1 MKTFNDKICYIYE
14 KPYEQESH
22 NPQKKNAILNRFAYA
37 EHYVKGNKVI
47 VKKFNPGSY
56 NGPTKQDFIER
67 LNIIFEAALKIIQKS
82 PVDRHPER
90 IAALRKKKAIAIKDL
105 RQDCKV
111 PACEISSLLAQE
123 KNTTAIIKKAQQHIG
138 QFIHAAAEIIDP
150 HQKKNKI
157 IADIEA
163 MESEITTKK
172 GRPNFINYYQLPAP
186 YNHRQHIHRVSIQ
199 RVVGT
204 PLPSTNRDTPSLAN
218 FVQCGIGYMEGN
230 NYISQFE
237 GYRHSSYPPIKIE
250 DKEHRTAETKK
261 TVTQMLKEIATQEL
275 AKIKSSTEKYDQ
287 SKVIPLPLSTLTLL
301 SPINGDQFILKKES
315 EYQQLEESRDML
327 MSFNKETIELTLAD
341 GSTVKVRPEITLVNA
356 SANWHGMLVSKT
368 KLLRST
374 LETTINKQGMVTFAQ
389 QAKKFV
395 SKNIHALHDDK
406 FIKEI
411 GDTLLSLMPK
421 EEITTYAAIKKSM
434 TANRDEI
441 KDLLA
446 KIVAHKE
453 KEFKNPKFKQKKDL
467 LDLAEL
473 YLQTMMIEIDR
484 QIEPSQF
491 GARYL
496 LANKIMGN
504 YVEFF
509 CKSGEDRTGRMQN
522 LLEELL
528 EFYRRHQRYP
538 QYDVKT
544 RQIAKID
551 AEEQVTI
558 AKYVAEFSVCRDI
571 ADQNAHGARG
581 LQLTSGPL
589 LNQGLPN
596 LSGDTLGKLAKGV
609 YQDARNCP
617 NSAST
622 PRAICTLTMFRPNP
636 TPINPAPSQNDQVAN
651 IEDILRERHFNQNEA
666 MRLSYEK
673 TSATTYSCT
682 LFQDTIE
689 AEKLH
694 KKLLLDAT
702 EECVRLHKPFL
713 KLPEEQM
720 SKETKAKLI
729 LATLNISESSTSI
742 PPIYIVN
749 NKNKDSLLV
758 KAIKAEHKRLSERL
772 SNANAS
778 TPKID

>member
-1 MKTFNDKICYIYE
+1 M
-14 KPYEQESH
+14 
-22 NPQKKNAILNRFAYA
+22 
-37 EHYVKGNKVI
+37 
-47 VKKFNPGSY
+47 
-56 NGPTKQDFIER
+56 
-67 LNIIFEAALKIIQKS
+67 
-82 PVDRHPER
+82 PE
-90 IAALRKKKAIAIKDL
+90 
-105 RQDCKV
+105 
-111 PACEISSLLAQE
+111 
-123 KNTTAIIKKAQQHIG
+123 
-138 QFIHAAAEIIDP
+138 
-150 HQKKNKI
+150 
-157 IADIEA
+157 
-163 MESEITTKK
+163 
-172 GRPNFINYYQLPAP
+172 
-186 YNHRQHIHRVSIQ
+186 
-199 RVVGT
+199 
-204 PLPSTNRDTPSLAN
+204 
-218 FVQCGIGYMEGN
+218 
-230 NYISQFE
+230 
-237 GYRHSSYPPIKIE
+237 
-250 DKEHRTAETKK
+250 
-261 TVTQMLKEIATQEL
+261 
-275 AKIKSSTEKYDQ
+275 
-287 SKVIPLPLSTLTLL
+287 
-301 SPINGDQFILKKES
+301 
-315 EYQQLEESRDML
+315 
-327 MSFNKETIELTLAD
+327 
-341 GSTVKVRPEITLVNA
+341 
-356 SANWHGMLVSKT
+356 
-368 KLLRST
+368 
-374 LETTINKQGMVTFAQ
+374 
-389 QAKKFV
+389 
-395 SKNIHALHDDK
+395 
-406 FIKEI
+406 
-411 GDTLLSLMPK
+411 

-434 TANRDEI
+434 TAKRDAI

-473 YLQTMMIEIDR
+473 YLQTMMMEIDR

-609 YQDARNCP
+609 YQYARNCP

-622 PRAICTLTMFRPNP
+622 PRAICALTMFYPKP

-651 IEDILRERHFNQNEA
+651 IEDILREGHFNQNEA
-666 MRLSYEK
+666 MRLIYEK
-673 TSATTYSCT
+673 TSATTYSYK

-689 AEKLH
+689 KPHE
-694 KKLLLDAT
+694 KLLLDTT

-742 PPIYIVN
+742 PRIYIG
-749 NKNKDSLLV
+749 KNKDSQLV
-758 KAIKAEHKRLSERL
+758 KAIRAEHKRLRKRL
-772 SNANAS
+772 YTKY
-778 TPKID
+778 TPNNPTYF

>member
-1 MKTFNDKICYIYE
+1 M
-14 KPYEQESH
+14 Q
-22 NPQKKNAILNRFAYA
+22 Q
-37 EHYVKGNKVI
+37 
-47 VKKFNPGSY
+47 
-56 NGPTKQDFIER
+56 
-67 LNIIFEAALKIIQKS
+67 QKS
-82 PVDRHPER
+82 L
-90 IAALRKKKAIAIKDL
+90 ILTK
-105 RQDCKV
+105 
-111 PACEISSLLAQE
+111 
-123 KNTTAIIKKAQQHIG
+123 
-138 QFIHAAAEIIDP
+138 
-150 HQKKNKI
+150 KKNKI

-163 MESEITTKK
+163 MESEITTNK
-172 GRPNFINYYQLPAP
+172 GRPNFINYYQLPDP

-199 RVVGT
+199 RVVGD
-204 PLPSTNRDTPSLAN
+204 PLPSTKRNTPSLAN

-230 NYISQFE
+230 HYISQFE
-237 GYRHSSYPPIKIE
+237 GYRHSSYPPIQIE
-250 DKEHRTAETKK
+250 DKEQRKEKTKE
-261 TVTQMLKEIATQEL
+261 TVTQMLTEIATQEL

-287 SKVIPLPLSTLTLL
+287 HNVIPLPLSTLTLL
-301 SPINGDQFILKKES
+301 SPINGDQLILKKES
-315 EYQQLEESRDML
+315 EYQQLEESHKIL
-327 MSFNKETIELTLAD
+327 MSFNQQTIKLTLAD
-341 GSTVKVRPEITLVNA
+341 GNYVWVKPEITLVNA

-368 KLLRST
+368 KLLRSN
-374 LETTINKQGMVTFAQ
+374 LETKINEQGMVAFTQ
-389 QAKKFV
+389 QAKTFM
-395 SKNIHALHDDK
+395 SNNIRALHEDN

-411 GDTLLSLMPK
+411 GARLLSLMPN
-421 EEITTYAAIKKSM
+421 EERTTYAAIKKSM
-434 TANRDEI
+434 TANRDAI

-446 KIVAHKE
+446 EIVAHKE
-453 KEFKNPKFKQKKDL
+453 EEVKNPAKITEFKQKKDL
-467 LDLAEL
+467 LDLGEL
-473 YLQTMMIEIDR
+473 YLQTMMMEIDR

-496 LANKIMGN
+496 LANKIMGH

-544 RQIAKID
+544 RQIAQKD

-571 ADQNAHGARG
+571 TDQNAHGARG

-617 NSAST
+617 NSALT
-622 PRAICTLTMFRPNP
+622 PRAICPLTMFHPKP
-636 TPINPAPSQNDQVAN
+636 TPINPAPSQNDQVDN
-651 IEDILRERHFNQNEA
+651 IEDILREGHFNQHEA
-666 MRLSYEK
+666 MRLSYKE
-673 TSATTYSCT
+673 TSATTYSYK

-689 AEKLH
+689 AEKTH

-713 KLPEEQM
+713 KLPEEKM

-742 PPIYIVN
+742 PRIYIVN
-749 NKNKDSLLV
+749 NKDSLLV
-758 KAIKAEHKRLSERL
+758 QAIKAEHKRLRKRL
-772 SNANAS
+772 STNAS